1 MAEVN
6 QGATVKKVFLRLMP
20 VLFIS
25 YILAYI
31 DRINIGFAALTM
43 NADLGLSPYIYGL
56 GAGVFF
62 LGYFIFEIPSNLM
75 LEKTGARRWIA
86 RIMISCGLLSA
97 GMAVVQGCTGC
108 LMVRFFVGVAEAGF
122 FPGVILYH
130 T

>member
-1 MAEVN
+1 MKEGT
-6 QGATVKKVFLRLMP
+6 QSATVKKVFLRLMP

-86 RIMISCGLLSA
+86 RIMISWACSLLGWLSYKA
-97 GMAVVQGCTGC
+97 PRA
-108 LMVRFFVGVAEAGF
+108 F
-122 FPGVILYH
+122 
-130 T
+130 